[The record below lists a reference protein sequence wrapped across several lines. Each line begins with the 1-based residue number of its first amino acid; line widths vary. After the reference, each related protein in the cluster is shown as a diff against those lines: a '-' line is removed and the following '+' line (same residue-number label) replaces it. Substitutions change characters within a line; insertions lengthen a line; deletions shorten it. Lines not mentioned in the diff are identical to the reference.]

1 MLQRQLMSENMR
13 TKLAILRMIAY
24 ITEDWK
30 DTADTQLANVKYTQV
45 EVDTIQQFVA
55 SFVVIASSRLA
66 TVDLKQTAQYL
77 I

>member
-1 MLQRQLMSENMR
+1 MLQRQLMSENLR
-13 TKLAILRMIAY
+13 TKLAILRLIAY

-45 EVDTIQQFVA
+45 EVNTIKQFVP
-55 SFVVIASSRLA
+55 SFVMIASSRLV
-66 TVDLKQTAQYL
+66 TVDLKQTARSL